1 MLSDAAGLVKILKK
15 TAVEAMDATK
25 PVNVCFGTV
34 ESVMPLQ
41 INVEQKMILG
51 SAQLTLSRN
60 VTDFSVDVTAD
71 WQTESHAQTT
81 GQECQ
86 GETEPGGNP
95 EHAHKFKMQ
104 GGGGGSHDHKISGKK
119 KIILHNALA
128 VGEIVIL
135 LRQQGGQKYIV
146 LDRIGGE

>member
-1 MLSDAAGLVKILKK
+1 MLPDAAGLVKIFKK
-15 TAVEAMDATK
+15 AAVDAVDATK
-25 PVNVCFGTV
+25 PANICFGTV
-34 ESVMPLQ
+34 ESVEPLR

-60 VTDFSVDVTAD
+60 VTDFSVHVTAD
-71 WQTESHAQTT
+71 WQTESYAQTT

-95 EHAHKFKMQ
+95 EHFHKFKAQ

-119 KIILHNALA
+119 EIILHNALSA
-128 VGEIVIL
+128 GETVIL

-146 LDRIGGE
+146 LDRIGGM